1 MVYLYLPTG
10 EVMKTIDDEG
20 YKYLGIL
27 ELDEIMEERAYEG
40 QVYKRV
46 LSEADIGFEIKA
58 KRKEQI
64 PSYKYLGGGT
74 IKKWSRCYDLE
85 EA

>member
-1 MVYLYLPTG
+1 
-10 EVMKTIDDEG
+10 MKTIDDEG

-27 ELDEIMEERAYEG
+27 ELDEIMKKRMKDKI
-40 QVYKRV
+40 YKRV